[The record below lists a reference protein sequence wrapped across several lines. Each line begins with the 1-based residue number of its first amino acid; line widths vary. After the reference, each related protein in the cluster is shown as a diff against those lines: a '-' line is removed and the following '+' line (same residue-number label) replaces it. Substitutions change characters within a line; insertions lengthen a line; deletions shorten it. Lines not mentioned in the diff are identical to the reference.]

1 MAYLGRKGASSPL
14 TSSDLPSTATTD
26 VELLAVKQDLT
37 TVALRQAMGDNH
49 VAYNLP
55 NSFIDQFESDSGI
68 GTETDVDRYASEYVG
83 VISDPNTLFLLH
95 GDGSD
100 AGTTFTDSSSNN
112 LSPSSTIGSVTTQT
126 ADKKFGTAS
135 IDFPSGNAGL
145 VYASNNAFDVNTS
158 TDFTIDWWQKPD
170 AITGLNQIIF
180 HRDINASGD
189 ANAGEMY
196 VLSGTD
202 GKLWIGFVNSD
213 YDTGVVCTAGAWMH
227 IALVYDQSA
236 SKFYAFQNGVNVK
249 DLSSPTVTT
258 NATGVFSIG
267 SSNGGA
273 LYPYAGKIEEFRV
286 SNIARWTSTAS
297 FTPPTSAYTTVG
309 ATTGTLIGNANVP
322 STAKTKVSGV
332 MLYKDDAGTATI
344 GTDLE
349 IYFTCNGGTNWT
361 EATYT
366 AVTPLF
372 STGIK
377 MIRLGETTCT
387 SGSDIRYKGVWA
399 NQSAS
404 KLTQLHGIGI
414 NY

>member
-1 MAYLGRKGASSPL
+1 MSYLGRKGASAPL

-83 VISDPNTLFLLH
+83 TYPLSDANTILLMH
-95 GDGSD
+95 GDGSN
-100 AGTTFTDSSSNN
+100 AGTTFTDSAPSNA
-112 LSPSSTIGSVTTQT
+112 LSPSATGSVTTTT
-126 ADKKFGTAS
+126 ANKKFGTAS
-135 IDFPSGNAGL
+135 MNFPSARNAYL
-145 VYASNNAFDVNTS
+145 SWSSNSRFDISASASFTYDWWMYNEDLASNTM
-158 TDFTIDWWQKPD
+158 
-170 AITGLNQIIF
+170 IF
-180 HRDINASGD
+180 HRDHNSNNE
-189 ANAGEMY
+189 ANGSEAY
-196 VLSGTD
+196 CNVGTD
-202 GKLWIGFVNSD
+202 GKIWFGAINGEV
-213 YDTGVVCTAGAWMH
+213 DTLLVAVADTWRHFA
-227 IALVYDQSA
+227 IVYDQPSNKWYSFQDGVKKGDATPSA
-236 SKFYAFQNGVNVK
+236 VA
-249 DLSSPTVTT
+249 TC
-258 NATGVFSIG
+258 NAGPFSIG
-267 SSNGGA
+267 KAQNISGFYGE
-273 LYPYAGKIEEFRV
+273 IDEFRI
-286 SNIARWTSTAS
+286 SNTARWTANFTA
-297 FTPPTSAYTTVG
+297 PTSAYIVVG
-309 ATTGTLIGNANVP
+309 STTGTLIGNANVP

-332 MLYKDDAGTATI
+332 MLYKDEAGGATI
-344 GTDLE
+344 GTDLK

-387 SGSDIRYKGVWA
+387 SGSDVRYKAVWA